1 MRVSRQRLLGLAL
14 VGAVICAVFWLATSH
29 SPFSAT
35 SPMSVARE
43 YHTATLLQDGRVLIV
58 GGFDGE
64 NSLAS
69 AELYDPSTGT
79 FTKTGSMSEARD
91 HHTATLLA
99 DGQVLVAGGFGN
111 STDLLASAELYDPHT
126 GRFGPTGSMLE
137 ARSFHIAVPLA
148 DGRVLVTGGEG
159 ASDAEI
165 YDPEKGA
172 FTQVAAEPACQW
184 TAGALLRDGRVLLV
198 SCDELNTSTKAE
210 LFDPKTNSFTDTG
223 PMEEPR
229 SNATATL
236 LQDGRVLV
244 AGGQGEPGA
253 DVGPPLASAE
263 LYDPATGK
271 FSPTGSMTDAR
282 SGHTATLLRDGRAL
296 ITSGWG
302 NSSAA
307 MTSVELYDPSRGQ
320 FTMIRGVYPTL
331 IVARACSPLALAF
344 QFLDPMVSGRV
355 NPTATLL
362 NDGRVLVAGGGGE
375 TCGADYPS
383 LSSAEV
389 FTP

>member
-14 VGAVICAVFWLATSH
+14 VGAVICACLWLATSH

-35 SPMSVARE
+35 SPMSAARE

-64 NSLAS
+64 HSLAS

-99 DGQVLVAGGFGN
+99 DGEVLVAGGLGD
-111 STDLLASAELYDPHT
+111 SGDDLSSAELYDPASGKFT
-126 GRFGPTGSMLE
+126 TTGSMLK
-137 ARSFHIAVPLA
+137 ARAFHLA
-148 DGRVLVTGGEG
+148 IGLVDGRVLVTGGEN
-159 ASDAEI
+159 DADVEL
-165 YDPEKGA
+165 YDPGKGS
-172 FTQVAAEPACQW
+172 FTEVASQTECDW
-184 TAGALLRDGRVLLV
+184 TAGTLLRDGRVLLLG
-198 SCDELNTSTKAE
+198 CGTTTSTLAQ
-210 LFDPKTNSFTDTG
+210 LFDPQTDSFTDTG
-223 PMEEPR
+223 PMKEPR

-236 LQDGRVLV
+236 LPDGRVLV

-282 SGHTATLLRDGRAL
+282 SDHTATLLRDGRVL
-296 ITSGWG
+296 VTSGWG
-302 NSSAA
+302 NASAA

-331 IVARACSPLALAF
+331 IVARACSPLTLAF

-355 NPTATLL
+355 DPTATLL
-362 NDGRVLVAGGGGE
+362 RDGRVLVAGGGGE
-375 TCGADYPS
+375 TCSADYPS

-389 FTP
+389 YTP